1 MQSDF
6 FSLTDTGLVR
16 ANNEDALVVAPEIG
30 LVVLADGMG
39 GYNAGEVASAMACGQ
54 VKDHLRPHLQAGML
68 GTRELHRLLQDSV
81 NAANWAVYEA
91 SLERPE
97 CKGMATTLV
106 VAVFMGA
113 RLTVGHVGDSRLYR
127 FRQGQLV
134 QLTRDHS
141 LLQEQIDA
149 GLVAPEMARTVQY
162 RNLVTRAVG
171 VGPTVQLDVAEH
183 VVQPGDTYLI
193 CSDGLN
199 DMLTDHHIGQILRR
213 ERSLA
218 TAGQVL
224 LQEANSAGG
233 RDNISLVLVQ
243 CSPDPARTGLLARLM
258 PL

>member
-6 FSLTDTGLVR
+6 FSLTDRGLVR
-16 ANNEDALVVAPEIG
+16 ANNEDAVVVAPALG

-39 GYNAGEVASAMACGQ
+39 GYNAGEVASAMACDQ
-54 VKDHLRPHLQAGML
+54 VQQHLEPHLQAGLL
-68 GTRELHRLLQDSV
+68 GARELRQLLQDSV
-81 NAANWAVYEA
+81 SAANLAVYEA
-91 SLERPE
+91 SLTRPE

-113 RLTVGHVGDSRLYR
+113 RLMVGHVGDSRLYR

-134 QLTRDHS
+134 QLTHDHS

-149 GLVAPEMARTVQY
+149 GLVPPEMARAVQY

-171 VGPTVQLDVAEH
+171 VGPLVELDVAEH

-199 DMLTDHHIGQILRR
+199 DMLTDSHIGQILRR
-213 ERSLA
+213 ERPLA

-224 LQEANSAGG
+224 LQEANRAGG

-243 CSPDPARTGLLARLM
+243 CSPDPARAGLLARLM